1 MNISG
6 LIPVECSCGTWTRR
20 VADKRPATY
29 STAVAHS
36 VGCEHRVRSRLRPHR
51 RWRIVSHTAGNSVVT
66 GAFKTAAKD
75 HPARLLNRW
84 IAEPHAGKKPRNSSR
99 RKSAEIFRRTRLIGD
114 AIDYRRVR
122 YFVWSASVCAM
133 DWQSRFTWMIYIIT
147 MHSFFANGWSH
158 TTPSIDHRE
167 RLRLMSAPTVS
178 SGVPDS
184 GDVTKVNTTKSSIAV
199 GT

>member
-1 MNISG
+1 MCAVDWG
-6 LIPVECSCGTWTRR
+6 LTDDDGLFHTP
-20 VADKRPATY
+20 PAILL
-29 STAVAHS
+29 SPAP
-36 VGCEHRVRSRLRPHR
+36 LKPPP
-51 RWRIVSHTAGNSVVT
+51 
-66 GAFKTAAKD
+66 KTTQHAC
-75 HPARLLNRW
+75 W
-84 IAEPHAGKKPRNSSR
+84 IDGLQNPTPEKKPRNSSR